1 MSLLDRVQ
9 RKAEQG
15 MAPTPGEDPKPAAPA
30 PDDQPAAPLPRG
42 QQEPP
47 TFQLPQARADGSAL
61 SGWQVRH
68 APPAQRAADPAT
80 GTDPA
85 RSGGPGATPAPAPQ
99 PRAGEAT
106 APSTPNTAQT
116 PTNGNAPVPLRPRPA
131 PPLMM
136 RSGAG
141 AGEPGDAPTRQSSL
155 LNRTALARG
164 PLSKPGGNNLYAQL
178 RSKVH
183 QRLVEELAGNAST
196 APPEQVRQRIGELV
210 NELVA
215 EQNLSMT
222 RQDKLR
228 VIETVIDDALG
239 LGPLEGLLHD
249 AEVTEIMINKYNQIY
264 VEQHGK
270 LSLSPVTFESNDQLL
285 QVIDRIVSS
294 IGRRVDES
302 SPMVDAR
309 LKDGSRVNVII
320 PPLALRGPTLTIRKF
335 AKEAFTVED
344 LVNFGTITE
353 DMVRFLRACVRGRLN
368 VIVSGGTGSGKTTTL
383 NLLSSF
389 IPEDERIVTIEDAAE
404 LQLRQEHVV
413 TLETRPANIEGRGR
427 VTIRELVINSL
438 RMRPDRIVIGECRG
452 GEALDML
459 QAMNTGHDGSLTTL
473 HANNAKEC
481 IGRLETLV
489 LMAGAE
495 LPSRAIRE
503 QIGSAVN
510 IIVQQSRMRDGTRK
524 VVSIT
529 EVMGTDG
536 EHVVLQ
542 EIFAFRQTGLGE
554 DGQVLG
560 GFAATGV
567 IPYFFDHLEAEGE
580 GVPVEIFQG
589 LQVVGED

>member
-9 RKAEQG
+9 RKAEEG
-15 MAPTPGEDPKPAAPA
+15 STPPSSDDANARPAVET
-30 PDDQPAAPLPRG
+30 QPAATAPSP
-42 QQEPP
+42 QEPP
-47 TFQLPQARADGSAL
+47 TFHTPDVPASNDTSAL
-61 SGWQVRH
+61 TGWQVRH
-68 APPAQRAADPAT
+68 APPSSNPGDPAAASAT
-80 GTDPA
+80 SAASPVTA
-85 RSGGPGATPAPAPQ
+85 APGAPTASLSPADTTSPA
-99 PRAGEAT
+99 
-106 APSTPNTAQT
+106 
-116 PTNGNAPVPLRPRPA
+116 PTNGNAPLALRPRSA

-136 RSGAG
+136 RTGTA
-141 AGEPGDAPTRQSSL
+141 AGEAAEAAPRQTSL
-155 LNRTALARG
+155 LNRTALGRG
-164 PLSKPGGNNLYAQL
+164 PLSKPGSNNLYSQL

-183 QRLVEELAGNAST
+183 QRLVEELAGNANT
-196 APPEQVRQRIGELV
+196 APPEQVRQRIAELV

-228 VIETVIDDALG
+228 VIETVTDDVLG
-239 LGPLEGLLHD
+239 LGPLEALLHD
-249 AEVTEIMINKYNQIY
+249 PEVTEIMINKYNQIY

-270 LSLSPVTFESNDQLL
+270 LSLSPVTFESTEQLM

-335 AKEAFTVED
+335 AKEAFTVDD
-344 LVNFGTITE
+344 LVKFGTITE

-404 LQLRQEHVV
+404 LQLRQDHVV

-427 VTIRELVINSL
+427 VSIRELVINSL

-473 HANNAKEC
+473 HANNAREC

-524 VVSIT
+524 IVSIT

-536 EHVVLQ
+536 EHVQLQ
-542 EIFAFRQTGLGE
+542 EIFAFRQTGLDD
-554 DGQVLG
+554 DGAVIG
-560 GFAATGV
+560 SFAPTGI
-567 IPYFFDHLEAEGE
+567 IPHFLDHLEAEGE

-589 LQVVGED
+589 LQVVNEN

>member
-1 MSLLDRVQ
+1 
-9 RKAEQG
+9 
-15 MAPTPGEDPKPAAPA
+15 MAPTSGDDPKPAAPA
-30 PDDQPAAPLPRG
+30 PDARPAPATRS

-47 TFQLPQARADGSAL
+47 TFQLPQAPDDPPAL

-68 APPAQRAADPAT
+68 APPAQRPAEPAKATQPARPDGPGTAPGFAPRPLAATAPAPSPPATAPAPAT
-80 GTDPA
+80 G
-85 RSGGPGATPAPAPQ
+85 
-99 PRAGEAT
+99 
-106 APSTPNTAQT
+106 NT
-116 PTNGNAPVPLRPRPA
+116 PVPLRPRPA

-136 RSGAG
+136 RSGS
-141 AGEPGDAPTRQSSL
+141 GESGDAAPRQSSL

-228 VIETVIDDALG
+228 VVETVIDDALG
-239 LGPLEGLLHD
+239 LGPLEGLLND
-249 AEVTEIMINKYNQIY
+249 PEVTEIMINKHNQIY

-270 LSLSPVTFESNDQLL
+270 LSLSTVTFDSNEQLM

-335 AKEAFTVED
+335 AKEAFTVDD

-529 EVMGTDG
+529 EVLGTDG

-560 GFAATGV
+560 GFAPTGV
-567 IPYFFDHLEAEGE
+567 VPHFLDHLEAEGE

-589 LQVVGED
+589 LQVVGQG